1 MYVYVCFDVVEQFEV
16 APHRNTPLRQHTAV
30 QCSTL
35 PHTATH
41 RRGAIVSVLRVN
53 GVKQREDWRVMRRD
67 QHQLLQC
74 VAVCR
79 SVLQCVAVCC
89 SVLQCVA
96 VSTTWRLTR
105 RAPESASNVYDT
117 NHLGVQHASFIFA
130 KYLIHMCNMPVF
142 MRVTYF
148 EFYVQH
154 VSRKSAT
161 CLILTCDMPHSSYVQ
176 RASFICATC
185 LTHHMCNMPHSTC
198 TLLIY
203 TCDMTHF

>member
-1 MYVYVCFDVVEQFEV
+1 MVSVLCFNVVEQFEV
-16 APHRNTPLRQHTAV
+16 APHRNTPLLQHTAV

-53 GVKQREDWRVMRRD
+53 GVEQREDWRVMRRD

-74 VAVCR
+74 VAACC
-79 SVLQCVAVCC
+79 SKLQCVA
-89 SVLQCVA
+89 A
-96 VSTTWRLTR
+96 STTWSLTR
-105 RAPESASNVYDT
+105 RAPELASNAFDT
-117 NHLGVQHASFIFA
+117 NYLYVQHASFTFW
-130 KYLIHMCNMPVF
+130 KHLIHMCNMPHLCVQHISH
-142 MRVTYF
+142 
-148 EFYVQH
+148 FYVSL

-161 CLILTCDMPHSSYVQ
+161 CLILTCDTPHSSYVQ

-185 LTHHMCNMPHSTC
+185 LTHHMCDMPHLTC
-198 TLLIY
+198 ALLIY